1 MVAGTTSGVRRP
13 GSGLEGFR
21 EPRQERSRRTLE
33 RIAGATEALLSE
45 RGTGG
50 LTVQDVVAR
59 ADTSV
64 GAFYQRFDG
73 KEVAV
78 AFVRER
84 SWEEARRLWRDF
96 LAPEAWED
104 VPAPALVAEVIRRFV
119 RVLLARDRPT
129 RALYLDLLRRE
140 DEEGLG
146 RVRELDRDVADMV
159 GRLLDARAGEPGA
172 EIDAVAAR
180 EGFLRVI
187 SALRDHLLFGQG
199 GDERALILGLTQM
212 YLGLL
217 GLERPGSYA
226 ELLSLCKDAA
236 T

>member
-1 MVAGTTSGVRRP
+1 MVAGTTSGARRP

-21 EPRQERSRRTLE
+21 KPRQERSRRTLE

-45 RGTGG
+45 RGSGD

-78 AFVRER
+78 AFVRQR
-84 SWEEARRLWRDF
+84 SWNEARRLWRDF
-96 LAPEAWED
+96 LAPDAWEG
-104 VPAPALVAEVIRRFV
+104 VPAPAVVAEVIRRF
-119 RVLLARDRPT
+119 ARILFAAGRPT

-146 RVRELDRDVADMV
+146 RALELDRDVADMV
-159 GRLLDARAGEPGA
+159 DRLLEARAGGPGA

-187 SALRDHLLFGQG
+187 SALRDHLLFGRR
-199 GDERALILGLTQM
+199 GDEPAVILRLTQM